1 MEQNYLLYACLL
13 QLIYLRDRNVIFC
26 IQTSERESDRTDLIL
41 NFCKLKE
48 MEKRVDPQKDQ
59 GTAQNQDGGSLA
71 LCGVDVKHCVL
82 SFRV

>member
-1 MEQNYLLYACLL
+1 
-13 QLIYLRDRNVIFC
+13 
-26 IQTSERESDRTDLIL
+26 
-41 NFCKLKE
+41 

-82 SFRV
+82 SFRVRKETGRGRF